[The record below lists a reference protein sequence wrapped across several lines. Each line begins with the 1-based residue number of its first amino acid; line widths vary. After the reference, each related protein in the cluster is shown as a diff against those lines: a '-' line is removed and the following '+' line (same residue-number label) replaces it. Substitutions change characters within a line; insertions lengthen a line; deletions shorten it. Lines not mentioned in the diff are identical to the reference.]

1 MFVELPE
8 DARERARQFELEAKP
23 HLDYF
28 YAIAYRMS
36 GQASTAEDLVQEALL
51 RAYQAFDHFEPG
63 TNFRAWMV
71 RILTNIFINNYHR
84 RAHSEQ
90 SMDPANMPPRVA
102 PVERSEDELTGI
114 SAEELGKVGD
124 LGKLRDR
131 LGEASVAALGKV
143 PEEYRVVFLLSCLCE
158 MSYADIAKSLEIPMG
173 TVMSRLYRAR
183 AILRREL
190 AEFGRIR
197 GLFAAEGAAS

>member
-1 MFVELPE
+1 MFVELRK

-102 PVERSEDELTGI
+102 PVERSEEELTGI

>member
-1 MFVELPE
+1 
-8 DARERARQFELEAKP
+8 
-23 HLDYF
+23 
-28 YAIAYRMS
+28 MS

-102 PVERSEDELTGI
+102 PVERSEEELTGI